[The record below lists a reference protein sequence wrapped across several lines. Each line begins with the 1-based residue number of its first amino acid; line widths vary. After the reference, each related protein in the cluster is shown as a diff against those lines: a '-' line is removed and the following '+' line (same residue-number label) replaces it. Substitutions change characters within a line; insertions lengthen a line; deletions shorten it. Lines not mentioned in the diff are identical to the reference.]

1 MRFFKY
7 LVFLFLPVFAHA
19 NWMANGNSA
28 WIGSTPE
35 DAAIHY
41 YNLANSISKW
51 GKQTASALICL
62 KTNDFSYTCYT
73 AGMQGGVGVLF
84 SKDEIK
90 CPSNGSPATRQ
101 YAIGEAIDLVV
112 CAPNPDGTFCKYDSP
127 GGKMNWGDHIRVTYS
142 SVGTAPVSS
151 CTPKKENEACNP
163 KDPYGG
169 CFKPPNDKCTR
180 FADGSIACPPDEPLP
195 VPKSQCDGG
204 ATYCERP
211 PTGCPAGY
219 VSGSFNGKQLCVKSS
234 PSTPDPKDPTD
245 PANDGSDSSGS
256 GTSTTQGT
264 STSTSTNTNADGSSS
279 TTTTTTTTNNTT
291 VNNFKIDL
299 SAVVNAV
306 NAVTAQLISV
316 KSEIVNALGLVDKK
330 LDVTNTKIDTTN
342 AKLTDLNASSLKQ
355 EQLLKDIRDKTV
367 SDQPASSASTDL
379 TGVHT
384 RLDAIKEGID
394 KKNTFDEEYL
404 AWQKDPDFKQD
415 HPDFSGDSKI
425 EILQSNVLPDL
436 NDNYVNAS
444 STCPP
449 PLQISFNLLKTH
461 TIYFSYDVMC
471 FGASYA
477 RPFIIFSGML
487 IAFLIVTG
495 AYRGSSDA

>member
-7 LVFLFLPVFAHA
+7 LVFLVLSIISINSFAANVYKFDIGNDYPKIGELSAPTKEQLCSKAFPVWVKNYPNPYATYSH
-19 NWMANGNSA
+19 S
-28 WIGSTPE
+28 
-35 DAAIHY
+35 
-41 YNLANSISKW
+41 SIS
-51 GKQTASALICL
+51 ADNRCLIYTTTGAEVAFSF
-62 KTNDFSYTCYT
+62 KTVVEQFT
-73 AGMQGGVGVLF
+73 
-84 SKDEIK
+84 
-90 CPSNGSPATRQ
+90 CPSNGSPATRE
-101 YAIGEAIDLVV
+101 YAIGEPIDLVV

-127 GGKMNWGDHIRVTYS
+127 GGKMNWGDHIRVNYS

-151 CTPKKENEACNP
+151 CTPKKENQACNP

-180 FADGSIACPPDEPLP
+180 FADGSIACPPDEPTP

-211 PTGCPAGY
+211 PTGCPTGY

-256 GTSTTQGT
+256 GTSTTEET

-379 TGVHT
+379 DGVHS
-384 RLDAIKEGID
+384 RLDDIKKILTDSDGVSAEDGLITVD
-394 KKNTFDEEYL
+394 KFEFQNQPDKFQWSAQCPAPIQTDTSIIGYSWTYSFSFDNWCAVL
-404 AWQKDPDFKQD
+404 AK
-415 HPDFSGDSKI
+415 
-425 EILQSNVLPDL
+425 LSN
-436 NDNYVNAS
+436 
-444 STCPP
+444 
-449 PLQISFNLLKTH
+449 
-461 TIYFSYDVMC
+461 YFVFAAT
-471 FGASYA
+471 FGACL
-477 RPFIIFSGML
+477 IIAG
-487 IAFLIVTG
+487 VRNG
-495 AYRGSSDA
+495 